1 MIPNRAADV
10 QVMNNID
17 SDQTGQFTVDESSL
31 GKIMSVLTNLYS
43 DPEMAVVREYLTNA
57 FDAQVDAGMVLGQN
71 WRPID
76 VTTPSHFS
84 KEYRVRDYGVGLS
97 VDDIKEVYS
106 KYGKSTK
113 ENSNDVTGMLGL
125 GSKCALTYTGQFT
138 ITGYKNGVR
147 VRAVV
152 SKDDNDIPVF
162 MIVDTRATDEP
173 DGVEISV
180 PVRDRNSFAEKAAQ
194 FLRWWPEGSVLVNG
208 QAPQHHGYQMVKN
221 DPMTFDIAGQKVTAN
236 VPVYLIEREAHTYRY
251 DAPQSYIVM
260 GNVPYAVDAEY
271 VDDGLRDAYMGFV
284 AYVPM
289 GAVDFPPSRE
299 KLFYNNRSKAAVRK
313 VSEGLFEAI
322 LDEKLKEITSAPDFR
337 TAWLRKQQLAHHF
350 ARHPKA
356 QNLKYK
362 GETFPE
368 RVQHL
373 HMELDWDWQG
383 HGQISERQW
392 VNVAG
397 AMQGTLIVTG
407 VVQGT
412 KPTSYFKKKVKHYM
426 ETNNIDG
433 ADALL
438 VNDDIDNRW
447 FDWIP
452 RIDADTIKAI
462 KLPKNPSAAGPR
474 AEAPYDFYT
483 VDAAGN
489 VTEDSQTTVPCPAG
503 KTLAYISPQDM
514 RETYRN
520 QGCKPEQLAKQLGED
535 YILVVMGKNRFEKFL
550 RSHTAIPASK
560 AVQQRI
566 DAYINA
572 ATDAEYLVGKLS
584 YGEQEFMKSVDHT
597 QLKDSDLAELAK
609 VVQDKSF
616 TANYAKAEALHSLA
630 RRASIQSTLPEKKNV
645 KGNPCKRYPLIDRNG
660 GRQMKHMIIYVNAVW
675 DAEYAPKP

>member
-1 MIPNRAADV
+1 MIPNRTADV

-17 SDQTGQFTVDESSL
+17 SDNTGQFTVDESSL

-57 FDAQVDAGMVLGQN
+57 YDAQVDAGMVLGVN
-71 WRPID
+71 WRPIE

-84 KEYRVRDYGVGLS
+84 KEYKVRDFGVGLS

-147 VRAVV
+147 TRAVV

-173 DGVEISV
+173 NGVEIAV
-180 PVRDRNSFAEKAAQ
+180 PVRDRNSFAEKAGN
-194 FLRWWPEGSVLVNG
+194 FLKFWPEGAVLVNG
-208 QAPQHHGYQMVKN
+208 QKPAHHGYTMVKN
-221 DPMTFDIAGQKVTAN
+221 DPMTFDIAGEKVTRE
-236 VPVYLIEREAHTYRY
+236 VPVYLIEKGQYSYRY
-251 DAPQSYIVM
+251 EAPQSYIVM
-260 GNVPYAVDAEY
+260 GNVPYAVDSEY
-271 VDDGLRDAYMGFV
+271 VDAGLRDAGMGFV

-289 GAVDFPPSRE
+289 GAIDFPPSRE
-299 KLFYNNRSKAAVRK
+299 KLFYNNRSKGAVTK

-322 LDEKLKEITSAPDFR
+322 LTEKLNEITSAPDYR
-337 TAWLRKQQLAHHF
+337 TAWQRKQQLAHHF

-356 QNLKYK
+356 ANLKYK
-362 GETFPE
+362 GESFPE
-368 RVQHL
+368 RLSHP

-383 HGQISERQW
+383 HGQISERAW

-407 VVQGT
+407 VTQGT
-412 KPTSYFKKKVKHYM
+412 KPTSYFKKKVKFYM
-426 ETNNIDG
+426 EQNSIDG

-438 VNDDIDNRW
+438 VQDDIDSRW

-452 RIDADTIKAI
+452 RIDADTIKAL
-462 KLPKNPSAAGPR
+462 KLPKNPSEAGPR

-483 VDAAGN
+483 VDAKGN
-489 VTEDSQTTVPCPAG
+489 VTHDAQVTVPCPAG
-503 KTLAYISPQDM
+503 KTLVYISPQDM
-514 RETYRN
+514 KETYRKS
-520 QGCKPEQLAKQLGED
+520 GCQPADLAKQLGEN
-535 YILVVMGKNRFEKFL
+535 YILVVMGKNRFEKWG
-550 RSHTAIPASK
+550 RTHTGIPASK
-560 AVQQRI
+560 AIQQRI
-566 DAYINA
+566 DAYIAA

-584 YGEQEFMKSVDHT
+584 YGEQEFMKSVNPAD
-597 QLKDSDLAELAK
+597 LNDPDLAALAK
-609 VVQDKSF
+609 AVQDKSF
-616 TANYAKAEALHSLA
+616 TANYAKAENLHSFA
-630 RRASIQSTLPEKKNV
+630 SRASVRSTLPEKKNV
-645 KGNPCKRYPLIDRNG
+645 KGNPCRRYPLIDRNG
-660 GRQMKHMIIYVNAVW
+660 GRQMKHMVIYINAVAA
-675 DAEYAPKP
+675 AEGYDQP